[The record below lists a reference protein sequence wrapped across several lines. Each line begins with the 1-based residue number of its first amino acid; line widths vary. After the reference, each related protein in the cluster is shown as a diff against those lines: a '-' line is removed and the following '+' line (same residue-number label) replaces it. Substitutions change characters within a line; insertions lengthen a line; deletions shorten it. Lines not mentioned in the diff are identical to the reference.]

1 MTTSHQIDPQQ
12 LTHLAHSHL
21 WMPYS
26 PPGDQGTAEEP
37 VRVIVRGEGCTVWD
51 AEGRSYIDGISALEA
66 MILGHG
72 AADIIEAVHQQ
83 SQELAFLDV
92 FRFASIP
99 QIELAAELIAAAP
112 ATLQF
117 VHFTPG
123 GAEADEVA
131 VKLARQYHQ
140 LRGEPHR
147 MKVITRHGAF
157 HGVTQGAMALD
168 GQYFASRSV
177 VYDGSLTWGRTA
189 PAPACS
195 RCDFGKASRHLACVH
210 NIEGVIRA
218 EGPDTVAAVI
228 VDPAATAIAVAN
240 PPDIYLRDLQAVCRR
255 YGVLL
260 IVDEVITGM
269 GRTGKLFC
277 TEYSG
282 VEPDFITMSKG
293 LSAGYVPIAAALV
306 AGHVAEAFR
315 DRPDGVFRHGHT
327 YGGHPLGAAAA
338 QAVLRRVQADRL
350 WERAAILGDRLMVGL
365 RTLDHHRNYW
375 DVRGRGL
382 LVGLEIVA
390 DRETG
395 TDFEDPIAAGNR
407 LRIHCRDLG
416 LSALILHPSNVL
428 FLAPPLV
435 ITADEIDRIVEIVDE
450 ALSVMEG
457 EDVHRERA

>member
-1 MTTSHQIDPQQ
+1 MTTSIRSDPQ
-12 LTHLAHSHL
+12 HLSNLAKSHL

-26 PPGDQGTAEEP
+26 SPGVQGMSADP

-72 AADIIEAVHQQ
+72 DDDIIEAVHRQ
-83 SQELAFLDV
+83 SRELAFLDV
-92 FRFASIP
+92 FRFASVP
-99 QIELAAELIAAAP
+99 QIELAAELISAAP
-112 ATLQF
+112 ANMQF

-147 MKVITRHGAF
+147 MKVITRQGAF

-177 VYDGSLTWGRTA
+177 IYDGGLSWGRTA
-189 PAPACS
+189 PAPACPS
-195 RCDFGKASRHLACVH
+195 CNFGKASRHLPCVH

-218 EGPDTVAAVI
+218 EGPETVAAVI
-228 VDPAATAIAVAN
+228 VDPVATAIAVAN
-240 PPDIYLRDLQAVCRR
+240 PPDSYLRDLQEICRR
-255 YGVLL
+255 CGVLL

-269 GRTGKLFC
+269 GRTGRLFC
-277 TEYSG
+277 SEFSG
-282 VEPDFITMSKG
+282 IEPDFITMSKG
-293 LSAGYVPIAAALV
+293 LSAGYIPIAAALV
-306 AGHVAEAFR
+306 AGRVADEFANH
-315 DRPDGVFRHGHT
+315 PDGVFRHGHT

-338 QAVLRRVQADRL
+338 QAVLRRVQTDRL
-350 WERAAILGDRLMVGL
+350 WERAAILGDRLMAGL
-365 RTLDHHRNYW
+365 RTLEHHRYYW

-382 LVGLEIVA
+382 LVGMEIMA
-390 DRETG
+390 DPEAGR
-395 TDFEDPIAAGNR
+395 DFEDPIAAGNR
-407 LRIHCRDLG
+407 LRLHCRDLG
-416 LSALILHPSNVL
+416 LSALILHPGNVL

-435 ITADEIDRIVEIVDE
+435 ITADEVDRIVEIVDE
-450 ALSVMEG
+450 ALSVMEH
-457 EDVHRERA
+457 EDSRSNRV